1 MAGLSGAT
9 LTVTV
14 VGSLDA
20 WSRLAVTVAMPPASP
35 IEVSDSDNVTVGAAS
50 SSAISTRASVT
61 AKSGIAVVPLTST
74 VSAGSS
80 TVSCVGVRTNEP
92 VCEALFAG
100 IVMVNPVT
108 ASKSVS
114 AVAVPEPTVTVT
126 GVAAALVPPFNAAV
140 TVIGVAP
147 APSLTASGD
156 TDSVTPLDGVSSSS
170 TVTSTEPAV
179 SPA

>member
-1 MAGLSGAT
+1 
-9 LTVTV
+9 
-14 VGSLDA
+14 
-20 WSRLAVTVAMPPASP
+20 MP
-35 IEVSDSDNVTVGAAS
+35 
-50 SSAISTRASVT
+50 STE
-61 AKSGIAVVPLTST
+61 T
-74 VSAGSS
+74 VSSGSS

-92 VCEALFAG
+92 VCEALSAG

-108 ASKSVS
+108 ASKSVP

-140 TVIGVAP
+140 TVTGVAP
-147 APSLTASGD
+147 APSPIASGD